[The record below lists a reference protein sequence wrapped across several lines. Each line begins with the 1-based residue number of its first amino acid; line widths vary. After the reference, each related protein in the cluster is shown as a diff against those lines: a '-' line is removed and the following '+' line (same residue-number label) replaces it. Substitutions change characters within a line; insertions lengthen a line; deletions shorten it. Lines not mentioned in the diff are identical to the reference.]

1 MFCQSFLNSIQKNVI
16 CNEFTYPVF
25 LQAEAEKKTKRNS
38 DLAQKKAKYAKQTKT
53 MFLHAYNSYM
63 VKLFV

>member
-16 CNEFTYPVF
+16 CNEFTVF

-63 VKLFV
+63 VKSFV